1 MRQSDVANSQPAS
14 GAVTVCMVSADPDLD
29 GFELYAYIGE
39 DELGSGALGLKQ
51 GFAPG
56 GLTALVATAAT
67 PLLHPN
73 YLAQIEAQAARFGK
87 PIRLVRLVYAETL
100 DRFDGT

>member
-1 MRQSDVANSQPAS
+1 VRQSDVANSQPAS

-56 GLTALVATAAT
+56 
-67 PLLHPN
+67 
-73 YLAQIEAQAARFGK
+73 
-87 PIRLVRLVYAETL
+87 
-100 DRFDGT
+100 